1 MPALIAL
8 LVARTTQTT
17 CHQRKIFSDWDMSQI
32 AMQQASKHRCRS
44 VILSYL
50 SHTEWKLTRKQ
61 LLVSKFVV
69 PLSPLRSKGAL
80 LSSSNHRLVSLSEGF
95 HSELRKKK
103 SPLAIAVLISFCTFA
118 EQNNRGAVV
127 QLVRIPACHAGGQG
141 FESRPHRSDSSY
153 EVTAF

>member
-1 MPALIAL
+1 
-8 LVARTTQTT
+8 
-17 CHQRKIFSDWDMSQI
+17 
-32 AMQQASKHRCRS
+32 MQQVSKPRYRG
-44 VILSYL
+44 VFLSHL
-50 SHTEWKLTRKQ
+50 SHTEQELTRKQ

-80 LSSSNHRLVSLSEGF
+80 LSPSKHRLVSLSEGF

-127 QLVRIPACHAGGQG
+127 QLVRIPACHAGGHG